1 MIDSFKARVWTDDAY
16 TLAVAIAEGSGLLP
30 SLRADMSVEG
40 MSALGNVTELLNG
53 VQEFV
58 TNEVEAAEQMGEY
71 GKIPTLEAY
80 MENVALLT
88 DADKAEDEDENNRV
102 KLMTVHASKGLE
114 FPYVYIA
121 GMEENLFP
129 SSMSSTAENVEEE
142 RRLSMWL

>member
-1 MIDSFKARVWTDDAY
+1 
-16 TLAVAIAEGSGLLP
+16 
-30 SLRADMSVEG
+30 
-40 MSALGNVTELLNG
+40 
-53 VQEFV
+53 
-58 TNEVEAAEQMGEY
+58 
-71 GKIPTLEAY
+71 

-142 RRLSMWL
+142 RRLFYVALTRAEKAVP